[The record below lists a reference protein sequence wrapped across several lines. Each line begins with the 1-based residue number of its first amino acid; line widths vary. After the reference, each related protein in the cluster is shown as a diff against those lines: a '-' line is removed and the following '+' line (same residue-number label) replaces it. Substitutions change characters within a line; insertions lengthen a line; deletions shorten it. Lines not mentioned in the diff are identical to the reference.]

1 MRTAQLAVPDDVRMT
16 AGACLYTI
24 RVDGHFGA
32 YVLSAFPGLAAE
44 HEATGTVLT
53 GVLDQAA
60 RYGVL
65 AYLEMLGVDLVE
77 VRRVAGLD
85 EPRPA
90 GKARRT
96 GRGITGFRR
105 RPLT

>member
-24 RVDGHFGA
+24 RVDGHLGA

-44 HEATGTVLT
+44 YEATGTVLT

-60 RYGVL
+60 LYGWL
-65 AYLEMLGVDLVE
+65 AQSSESGDQ
-77 VRRVAGLD
+77 
-85 EPRPA
+85 
-90 GKARRT
+90 
-96 GRGITGFRR
+96 
-105 RPLT
+105 PLTLMASSFGRSRLAS